1 MIGERVVAW
10 VLALAS
16 IGCALTLARIA
27 AAPGAVGIEVG
38 RAHVTS
44 LAPELAARISQG
56 DIDLLVQWF
65 GPSEAERP
73 AGYDEVE
80 ARVRAAFTALERASP
95 QRVHTQILRP
105 DDDPVARAHAESLG
119 LAPFRA
125 RRIVRDGWTDVP
137 VWSALRTTVL
147 GRGANVV
154 RALTPELADGTQAL
168 VAAGIAE
175 IESPRRPRIAL
186 SAPPGHARLRALLR
200 ELGDVAEVDY
210 DVDASLPEAVDLFCW
225 IAPTRVEARHVA
237 RLRAFVERGGSAFV
251 AAERFRAR
259 VEGSD
264 LVLEAVDDASQKL
277 FADLG
282 VVVDARP
289 LLEAPPPEAAASAA
303 DWTYHVVRS
312 IGSRQDFRAFL
323 GQPNGTLAFQVPAAL
338 SPDLARLRA
347 TRATFTSIATSSDRC
362 FVPPLG
368 TSRTSVTELASGD
381 FGTAV
386 PPQTLLALLRPD
398 DPTRGSVVVSA
409 TASPFGDRGLADPNF
424 VHEELVRVIVRTLAS
439 AERRT
444 LATVARARPAPITE
458 VTNLERWTARA
469 LCVALV
475 PLLLVAYGFA
485 RGALS
490 LRELGGRTLR
500 LAFFAVL
507 ATAFV
512 GAASLAIGTRAGVDT
527 SRASE
532 HGLAPELAA
541 IATEAGSAPTSVT
554 FAFSTGGDL
563 PAELRPLARE
573 LEDRCERV
581 ARSADG
587 VTFRRVEP
595 ESAEELGVNRFERT
609 SEAADERTTRS
620 FFASVVVERGTARRV
635 LDFADP
641 GSFEHAEFRLAL
653 ALRDVTSGARTIV
666 AFASEPARVT
676 PAEAQAL
683 YQKHKLFAPG
693 TGDPFAAARA
703 LLASNGFDVRAVD
716 PSRVD
721 PAKVDARAL
730 EGALFVWLQPR
741 RDATAGV
748 RVLAEHLARGG
759 VALAAA
765 QMHKVRPRLREDRA
779 GDASLW
785 PEPMFPDLDRLWLP
799 AIGVQLAPE
808 LVLDAESGVVR
819 TVGTR
824 EREGRAESV
833 TMDLASPLVVRSTP
847 AARPTSMFTAG
858 VGDLVLP
865 SPTRIALDAA
875 KLADAGLV
883 ATPILET
890 SPRAWTVAWTGG
902 DVPEAAY
909 VVPATDA
916 QPLVLGVL
924 VEGRFP
930 GISVDPSLG
939 SAGEDSRATEA
950 HARGRLVVYGAS
962 EPFTDANLG
971 FGDGARLLLQS
982 CAALALPPEF
992 GAILARRPTV
1002 GGYRVLEPEAR
1013 LRARV
1018 VTLASG
1024 PLLVLALAALWRV
1037 WRSRRIAR
1045 SVLVATQLE
1054 RGAA

>member
-1 MIGERVVAW
+1 MIGARVAAW
-10 VLALAS
+10 VLALAA

-27 AAPGAVGIEVG
+27 ALPGARGMELG

-44 LAPELAARISQG
+44 LDPELAARVAQG
-56 DIDLLVQWF
+56 DIDVLVQWF
-65 GPSEAERP
+65 GPSTSERP

-80 ARVRAAFTALERASP
+80 ARVRAAFDALEKAAP

-105 DDDPVARAHAESLG
+105 DEDPEARAHAESLG

-137 VWSALRTTVL
+137 VWSALRTTVA
-147 GRGANVV
+147 GRGASVV
-154 RALTPELADGTQAL
+154 RALTPDLADGTQAL
-168 VAAGIAE
+168 IAAGIAE

-186 SAPPGHARLRALLR
+186 SAPSGHARLRALLR
-200 ELGDVAEVDY
+200 ELGDVTEVDY
-210 DVDASLPEAVDLFCW
+210 DIDASLPDELDLFCW
-225 IAPTRVEARHVA
+225 IAPTRVDARHVD
-237 RLRAFVERGGSAFV
+237 RLRAFVERGGSAII

-259 VEGSD
+259 VEGAE
-264 LVLEAVDDASQKL
+264 LVLDAVDDASDKL

-282 VVVDARP
+282 VLVDARP
-289 LLEAPPPEAAASAA
+289 LLEAPPPEAAGSAA

-312 IGSRQDFRAFL
+312 IGSSQDFRAFQ

-338 SPDLARLRA
+338 SPDIGRLRA
-347 TRATFTSIATSSDRC
+347 NRATFTSIATSSDRC
-362 FVPPLG
+362 FVMPVG
-368 TSRTSVTELASGD
+368 TTHASIGQLASGE

-386 PPQTLLALLRPD
+386 PPQALIALLRPD

-424 VHEELVRVIVRTLAS
+424 VHEELVRVIVGTLAS
-439 AERRT
+439 AERRM
-444 LATVARARPAPITE
+444 LASVARARPAPIADVSNT
-458 VTNLERWTARA
+458 ERWMARA

-475 PLLLVAYGFA
+475 PLLLVVIGLA

-500 LAFFAVL
+500 FAFFALV
-507 ATAFV
+507 ATACV
-512 GAASLAIGTRAGVDT
+512 GVLSLAIGTRAGVDA
-527 SRASE
+527 SRAAE
-532 HGLAPELAA
+532 HGLASELTA
-541 IATEAGSAPTSVT
+541 IAAEAGSAPTSIT
-554 FAFSTGGDL
+554 FAFSSGSDL

-573 LEDRCERV
+573 LEGRCERL
-581 ARSADG
+581 ARAAAG
-587 VTFRRVEP
+587 FTFRRVEP
-595 ESAEELGVNRFERT
+595 ESAENTEIRRWERT

-620 FFASVVVERGTARRV
+620 FFASVVIERGTARRV

-641 GSFEHAEFRLAL
+641 AAFEHGDFRLAL
-653 ALRDVTSGARTIV
+653 ALRDVTSGARTAL

-676 PAEAQAL
+676 PAEAQSL

-716 PSRVD
+716 PTQIDTSVL
-721 PAKVDARAL
+721 A
-730 EGALFVWLQPR
+730 GAVFVWLQPR

-748 RVLAEHLARGG
+748 RVLAQHLERGG
-759 VALAAA
+759 TALVAA
-765 QMHKVRPRLREDRA
+765 QMHRVRPRLRSDRA

-785 PEPMFPDLDRLWLP
+785 PEPMFPDIDRLWLP

-824 EREGRAESV
+824 ERDGRAESV

-847 AARPTSMFTAG
+847 AARPTSPLTAG
-858 VGDLVLP
+858 VGDLVMP
-865 SPTRIALDAA
+865 SPSRIALDTV
-875 KLADAGLV
+875 KLANAGLV
-883 ATPILET
+883 ARPILAT
-890 SPRAWTVAWTGG
+890 SPRAWTVPWNGG

-909 VVPATDA
+909 VAPKPDA
-916 QPLVLGVL
+916 EPLVLGVL

-930 GISVDPSLG
+930 GISVDPALG
-939 SAGEDSRATEA
+939 SVSDSQGESSRAPDANA
-950 HARGRLVVYGAS
+950 HGRLVVFGAS
-962 EPFTDANLG
+962 EPFTDAQLAV
-971 FGDGARLLLQS
+971 GDGARLLLQS
-982 CAALALPPEF
+982 CAALALPPEY

-1002 GGYRVLEPEAR
+1002 GGYRVLEPDAR

-1018 VTLASG
+1018 VTLAAG
-1024 PLLVLALAALWRV
+1024 PLLVLLLAGLWRA
-1037 WRSRRIAR
+1037 WRARRIAR
-1045 SVLVATQLE
+1045 SVMTASPLE